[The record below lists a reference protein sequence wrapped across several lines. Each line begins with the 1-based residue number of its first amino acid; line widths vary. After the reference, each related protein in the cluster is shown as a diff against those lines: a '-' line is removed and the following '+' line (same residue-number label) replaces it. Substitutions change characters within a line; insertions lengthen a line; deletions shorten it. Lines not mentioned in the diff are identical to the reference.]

1 MNDTIQPGRYR
12 HFKGGEYEVIDLAL
26 HSETEQPHVVYR
38 PLYGQ
43 GRLWIRPLELFQDR
57 KLVDGRSVPRFERIA
72 DPDAQSCQAQ
82 LGDTL
87 FALLC
92 LANDSGVNA
101 EEALE
106 QTLERYR
113 QRIERAGH
121 AGSGVV

>member
-43 GRLWIRPLELFQDR
+43 GRLWIRPLELFEDH
-57 KLVDGRSVPRFERIA
+57 KFVDGRSVPRFERIA
-72 DPDAQSCQAQ
+72 EPDAQTRQAE

-92 LANDSGVNA
+92 LANESGVNA

-106 QTLERYR
+106 QTLEPYR
-113 QRIERAGH
+113 QRIERTGH
-121 AGSGVV
+121 AGSDAG